1 MENLTLYNQF
11 FLAVVE
17 LLFYSFLSGDEQE
30 VDILDFVETLDRGIL
45 YFMVKGTIGSSM
57 VILPVLKVVLMS
69 LLLLN
74 SLPVPCYS
82 LLCHCPL

>member
-45 YFMVKGTIGSSM
+45 LMVKGTMGSWM
-57 VILPVLKVVLMS
+57 VILPALKVVLMS

-82 LLCHCPL
+82 LLCHYPL